1 MSFMVGQIT
10 FSCGEHQKD
19 LFEEVKSENLNLT
32 MNNRLSMSRNGKW
45 MKAFQVEE
53 TIGGT
58 QVGKQRASL
67 DNSEYSNFTS
77 GVKKACESRR

>member
-45 MKAFQVEE
+45 MKAFKWRKPL
-53 TIGGT
+53 GAH
-58 QVGKQRASL
+58 RL
-67 DNSEYSNFTS
+67 
-77 GVKKACESRR
+77 ESKGHL